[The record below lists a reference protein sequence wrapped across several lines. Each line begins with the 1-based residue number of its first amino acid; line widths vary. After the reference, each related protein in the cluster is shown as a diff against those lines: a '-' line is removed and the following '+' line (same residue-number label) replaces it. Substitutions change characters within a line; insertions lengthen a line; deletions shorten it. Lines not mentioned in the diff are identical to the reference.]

1 VYLDKYQTLSEDGE
15 RVLCRAWRVH
25 DDGTR
30 RSVLVVLLAAEYP
43 SLSSFDRLTHEYE
56 LKDELEEA
64 WAARPL
70 ELVRDGDRAMLVLE
84 DPGGDPLDRLAGRPL
99 ETGQFLRIAISLV
112 GALWRTHE
120 RGLIHKDVKPA
131 NVLVDL
137 ATGQAWLTGFAIASR
152 LAREYRP
159 SEPPQVIA
167 GTLAYMAPEQ
177 TGRMNRSVDS
187 RSDLYALGV
196 TFYELLTGSLPFT
209 ASDPIELIHRHLAR
223 EPIPPRDR
231 VETVPAQLSAMVT
244 KLLAKTAEERYQ
256 TAAGVEADL
265 RKCLAAWDA
274 TGRIDEFPLGAQDA
288 ADRLIIPER
297 LYGRE
302 REIAKLLEAF
312 DRVVTHG
319 RSELVLVTGYSGIGK
334 SSLINE
340 LHKAIVLP
348 RGIFISGKFDLRLKD
363 IPYSTLAQAFHGLI
377 RQILSGE
384 EEDISRWCDAIREA
398 VGNHAGLLTDLIP
411 ELGRLIGPQAPA
423 AVLSPAEASL
433 RFQLVF
439 QRFVSVFARP
449 EHPLVIFV
457 DDLQWLDPATLTLVQ
472 YLITHRETRHLL
484 LIGAYR
490 DNEVGSEHP
499 LALALASI
507 RQTDTPMSELRLG
520 PLSTEDVNRL
530 LCDAFRCEPADVR
543 PLALLLHRQ
552 TGGNAFFTVQLLTS
566 LAEERLL
573 TFDWHNR
580 AWTWDV
586 ERIAG
591 KGAADNLLDLMIG
604 RLRRLPDAT
613 QEALKLLACLGSQG
627 DFSTLTIVYSGSG
640 DGATSTIDVVSESGK
655 MHASFRAAV
664 EAGAIISQEG
674 KYRFLHD
681 RAQEAAYA
689 LIPAESRARL
699 HLRVGRLLASGLVPK
714 KIAERIFDIVNQL
727 NQASSLISDWA
738 EKQRVAELNL
748 QAGRKAKASSA
759 YVSACHYL
767 AAAMDTLADEMWQN
781 CYDLT
786 LELYLERAECEIL
799 SSKLDLAA
807 ALIEELLRKCRS
819 KTDRAEACR
828 LRMLLE
834 LRRGDYAPAVR
845 TALECL
851 RTFKLELPERPT
863 PEQLRAEYDEVRR
876 TLGARSIASLVD
888 LPLMADAEMRAVM
901 KLLNSLGEVAY
912 HSDSE
917 LFQMVTCSM
926 VKLTL
931 RHGTTEFSTIAYA
944 SLGIV
949 LGPVFHLYREGEA
962 FGRLAVAVSERHGF
976 TAPKAGAHFLMQ
988 MAVLWTRPIDDA
1000 LICLEAAARSA
1011 RETGE
1016 MVYACYTRQH
1026 RLTDL
1031 IARGDPLDEAWRE
1044 SMAALDFV
1052 RKYKFGQLVILS
1064 IQDFVQGLRGQARGV
1079 DRIDGAA
1086 LEARV
1091 LRSGV
1096 AVVACFHWILQL
1108 RRCFLLG
1115 DSGAALGFAAK
1126 AEPLLWSAR
1135 HNIQSVDYC
1144 FYHSLALAA
1153 VFPAARPERQ
1163 TTLREVL
1170 GEHLHSLERWAAS
1183 CPKTFSHK
1191 HTLIAAEAA
1200 RIDGREFEAMRLY
1213 EQTIRFASANG
1224 FVHEEAIGYEVASK
1238 FYAANGFDKIAEA
1251 YLLQARSCYVRW
1263 GAGAKVRQLDQQ
1275 YPGLQQERF
1284 LANTTSMI
1292 AMPVENLDLATV
1304 IKVSQSV
1311 SGELVLTKLIDR
1323 LMRAAIE
1330 HAGAQRGLLINPQN
1344 DGLAIEAEATTRGA
1358 DLVVNLDGITNT
1370 AGALPE
1376 ALVKYVA
1383 RTQETVI
1390 LDNALSKNPFSAD
1403 PYIAERQARSVLC
1416 LPLITQGKFIGIL
1429 YLENNLAPSVF
1440 TAGRVAVLKV
1450 LASQAAI
1457 SLENTRL
1464 YRDLAEREAKIR
1476 RLIDSNII
1484 GIFFWNFDG
1493 RILDANDAF
1502 LRMVKYDRE
1511 DLVAGRMRWTEMTP
1525 PEWRDRNNLRIET
1538 HKSSGHFPPFEKEY
1552 TRKDGIRVPVLM
1564 GEATFEEGGHE
1575 GVAYV
1580 LDLTERK
1587 RAEEALRDSEQALRR
1602 SEAWLTQAQ
1611 RLSHTGFW
1619 VYNAATTLYFYWS
1632 DESYRIW
1639 GFDPLQGPPSRESM
1653 WQRIHPGDRDEVR
1666 REVQE
1671 ALRQKRDFA
1680 AEFRIL
1686 LPDGTVKYLEA
1697 TTRHVF
1703 SESGVLV
1710 EAVSTHVDVTERKR
1724 AQQEHERLRQLETDI
1739 AHMNRVSM
1747 MGELTASL
1755 AHEIKQPIAAGRNN
1769 ARAALNFLDAHPPDL
1784 GEVTEALDCVVGDVD
1799 RAAQIIDRIRDQIK
1813 KAPQQKDRFDINE
1826 AITDVIVLARGET
1839 IKNGVAVET
1848 ELAETVLLV
1857 EGDRVQLQQVILN
1870 LILNAVEAMRSIQ
1883 EEPRKLTISS
1893 EQTMSNDVVVA
1904 VCDTGPGID
1913 PEDIKRVFEAFY
1925 TTKSDGTGMGL
1936 SICRSIIDAHGGR
1949 LWAEVNEPRGALLR
1963 FVLPGLET
1971 NSHALFVPVDQGERR
1986 R

>member
-1 VYLDKYQTLSEDGE
+1 VYLEKYQTLSEDGE

-25 DDGTR
+25 HDGTR

-43 SLSSFDRLTHEYE
+43 SLSSVDRLTHEYE

-84 DPGGDPLDRLAGRPL
+84 DPGGEPLDRLARGPL
-99 ETGQFLRIAISLV
+99 ETGQFLRIAISFV
-112 GALWRTHE
+112 GALRRTHE
-120 RGLIHKDVKPA
+120 RGIIHKDVKPA

-159 SEPPQVIA
+159 PEPPQVIA

-196 TFYELLTGSLPFT
+196 TFYELLTGALPFT

-274 TGRIDEFPLGAQDA
+274 TGRIEEFPLGAQDA

-334 SSLINE
+334 SSLVNE

-398 VGNHAGLLTDLIP
+398 VGNHAGVLTDLIP

-423 AVLSPAEASL
+423 AVLSPAETSL

-499 LALALASI
+499 LALALASV

-520 PLSTEDVNRL
+520 PLSTEDVNGL

-543 PLALLLHRQ
+543 ALALLVHRQ

-573 TFDWHNR
+573 TFDWRKR

-604 RLRRLPDAT
+604 RLRRLPEAT

-627 DFSTLTIVYSGSG
+627 DFSTLAIVHSGSG
-640 DGATSTIDVVSESGK
+640 DGATSTIDVASGSGK

-699 HLRVGRLLASGLVPK
+699 HLRVGRMLASGLVPE

-727 NQASSLISDWA
+727 NHASSLISDRA

-759 YVSACHYL
+759 YISACHYL
-767 AAAMDTLADEMWQN
+767 AAAMDILADEMWQD

-786 LELYLERAECEIL
+786 LDLYLERAECEIL
-799 SSKLDLAA
+799 SSKLDPAA

-851 RTFKLELPERPT
+851 RMFKLELPEHPT

-888 LPLMADAEMRAVM
+888 LPLMADPEMRAVM
-901 KLLNSLGEVAY
+901 KLFNALGEVAY

-917 LFQMVTCSM
+917 LFQMVTCNM

-949 LGPVFHLYREGEA
+949 LGPVFDLSREGEA

-976 TAPKAGAHFLMQ
+976 VAPKAGAHFLMQ
-988 MAVLWTRPIDDA
+988 MAVLWTRPIGDA

-1026 RLTDL
+1026 RLTNL
-1031 IARGDPLDEAWRE
+1031 IARGDPIDEVWRE

-1052 RKYKFGQLVILS
+1052 RKYKFGQLVILN
-1064 IQDFVQGLRGQARGV
+1064 IQDFIQSLRGQAQGAN
-1079 DRIDGAA
+1079 RIDGAA

-1108 RRCFLLG
+1108 QRYFLLG
-1115 DSGAALGFAAK
+1115 DPDTALGFAAK

-1153 VFPAARPERQ
+1153 VIPTAHPERQ
-1163 TTLREVL
+1163 TKLREIL
-1170 GEHLHSLERWAAS
+1170 AGHLHSLDRLAAS
-1183 CPKTFSHK
+1183 CPETFSHK
-1191 HTLIAAEAA
+1191 HTLIAAETA
-1200 RIDGREFEAMRLY
+1200 RIDGRGFEAMRLY

-1224 FVHEEAIGYEVASK
+1224 FVHEEAIAYEVASK
-1238 FYAANGFDKIAEA
+1238 FYVANGFDKIAEV
-1251 YLLQARSCYVRW
+1251 YLQQARSCYVRW

-1275 YPGLQQERF
+1275 YSGLRQERV

-1292 AMPVENLDLATV
+1292 AMPIDNLDLATV

-1330 HAGAQRGLLINPQN
+1330 HAGAQRGLLINPRN
-1344 DGLAIEAEATTRGA
+1344 DGLVIEAEATTRGA
-1358 DLVVNLDGITNT
+1358 DLIVKLDGSTDT

-1376 ALVKYVA
+1376 TLVKHVA

-1390 LDNALSKNPFSAD
+1390 LDNALSKNQFSTD

-1416 LPLITQGKFIGIL
+1416 LPLITQGKLIGIL

-1502 LRMVKYDRE
+1502 LHMVKYDRE
-1511 DLVAGRMRWTEMTP
+1511 DLVEGRMRWTEMTP

-1538 HKSSGHFPPFEKEY
+1538 HKTSGHFPPFEKEY

-1619 VYNAATTLYFYWS
+1619 VYNATTTLYFYWS

-1639 GFDPLQGPPSRESM
+1639 GFDPRQGVPSRESM

-1703 SESGVLV
+1703 SELGVLV

-1724 AQQEHERLRQLETDI
+1724 AQQEHERLRQLESDL
-1739 AHMNRVSM
+1739 AHMNRLSM

-1784 GEVTEALDCVVGDVD
+1784 GEVTEALDCIVGDVD

-1839 IKNGVAVET
+1839 IKNEVRVDT
-1848 ELAETVLLV
+1848 QLAEATLFV

-1883 EEPRKLTISS
+1883 EESRMLTISS
-1893 EQTMSNDVVVA
+1893 EKTMTNDVVVA

-1913 PEDIKRVFEAFY
+1913 PEDVERVFEAFY

-1949 LWAEVNEPRGALLR
+1949 LWAEANDPGGALLR
-1963 FVLPGLET
+1963 FVLPSVET
-1971 NSHALFVPVDQGERR
+1971 SAYALFIPVDQNARR
-1986 R
+1986 